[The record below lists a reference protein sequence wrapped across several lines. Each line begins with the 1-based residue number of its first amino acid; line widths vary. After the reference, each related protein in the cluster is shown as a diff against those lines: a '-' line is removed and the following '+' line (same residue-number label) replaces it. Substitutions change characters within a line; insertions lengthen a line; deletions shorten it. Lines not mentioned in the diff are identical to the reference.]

1 MGKELK
7 DTGKGKR
14 LPSHVKESAIECLR
28 RGLSVSATRREM
40 IKRHEI
46 TISRQTLYQLLKQPK
61 QPRKPR
67 FRHRKILNVHVK
79 VIDHLLRSNPEITAQ
94 QLQKVLLC
102 DFGVSVTIQ
111 TISLIRRKLGWTTRR
126 VKYCQLISNKN
137 KQARMDWCLKS
148 LSLKD
153 TFEDVIFTD
162 ETAIEMSASGRIFF
176 YKKKSE
182 FDRLPGK
189 SAKPKNP
196 YKVLMWGGISY
207 RGRTPC
213 CIFTGIMDSVIYQQI
228 LSSNFLP
235 FVRTHFSDGY
245 RFYQDKD
252 SKHVSRSTKQWMVE
266 NEMMDNV
273 MVTPASSPDLNPI
286 ENVWSALK
294 DHLQRFSKTK
304 KKRRTHT
311 RNCKLVGESDPRKV
325 WQIH

>member
-40 IKRHEI
+40 IKKHEI

-196 YKVLMWGGISY
+196 YK
-207 RGRTPC
+207 
-213 CIFTGIMDSVIYQQI
+213 D
-228 LSSNFLP
+228 N
-235 FVRTHFSDGY
+235 
-245 RFYQDKD
+245 D

-294 DHLQRFSKTK
+294 DHLQRLVKP
-304 KKRRTHT
+304 KRKEELIQGIV
-311 RNCKLVGESDPRKV
+311 NWWESLTPEKCGRYIDH
-325 WQIH
+325 IHRVIPHVVLNNGGPTVF